1 MGLPRQGRAE
11 PGYERRQREYPLAT
25 AQGRLRDRVER
36 SDHAPELAAV
46 LARRPAAR
54 RGPRRRRPRRQ
65 RRRGAAARGDWL
77 ADSGRGDARLG
88 ARKARPQRWQR
99 RLQFR
104 SAGPPGD
111 SARGWLDDRVP
122 GLVCGR
128 SAAAAEG
135 LCAPGPS
142 QRAAGG
148 RRMGRAVSV
157 DAGWSEWPAPAK
169 LNLFLHITGR
179 RPDGLHE
186 LQTVFQLLEWG
197 DTVEVRLRADGEI
210 RRCGGDTAHL
220 PESEDL
226 LVRAALA
233 LQAASDCRLGAD
245 LRVRKQIP
253 AGGGF

>member
-186 LQTVFQLLEWG
+186 LQTVFQLLDWG
-197 DTVEVRLRADGEI
+197 DRIRIRLRADARIERPESDGY
-210 RRCGGDTAHL
+210 AL
-220 PESEDL
+220 PESADL
-226 LVRAALA
+226 VVRAAVL
-233 LQAASDCRLGAD
+233 LQKSTNIQKGAD
-245 LRVRKQIP
+245 
-253 AGGGF
+253 